1 LIEKDSFLIIKRKL
15 LIEKGFFLLREKRKG
30 RERRGE
36 VFVNEMMG
44 SKTHIRACLGCKTKK
59 GIRDLIFQ
67 HGKYCGI

>member
-1 LIEKDSFLIIKRKL
+1 
-15 LIEKGFFLLREKRKG
+15 LREKRKG

-59 GIRDLIFQ
+59 GTRDLIFQ

>member
-1 LIEKDSFLIIKRKL
+1 
-15 LIEKGFFLLREKRKG
+15 LREKRKG

-44 SKTHIRACLGCKTKK
+44 SKTHIRACFGCKTKK
-59 GIRDLIFQ
+59 GTRDLIFQ